1 VVLSPPE
8 LLIAFR
14 AGCAP
19 LIFVLACFGFPGP
32 LLAAVLGAAFLSD
45 VFDGVIARRLGIA
58 TAGLRRADTLVDTF
72 FYVVAGAALKVAVP
86 AAFDNAELPLV
97 LLMIVHVSRG
107 TFELSKYGRL
117 SSYHMWS
124 SKMLGVLLVV
134 ALVQAFVTGQPSA
147 LLSLALWFG
156 VANEIEGFAIST
168 MLPSWR
174 PDVPSILHA
183 RHDAAR
189 RTA

>member
-1 VVLSPPE
+1 MVLSPPE

-14 AGCAP
+14 AACAP

-58 TAGLRRADTLVDTF
+58 TAGIRRADTLVDTF
-72 FYVVAGAALKVAVP
+72 FYVAAGAALKVAVP

-134 ALVQAFVTGQPSA
+134 ALAQAFMTGQPSA

-168 MLPSWR
+168 LLPSWR
-174 PDVPSILHA
+174 ADVPSILHA
-183 RHDAAR
+183 RHDAAQR
-189 RTA
+189 AA

>member
-14 AGCAP
+14 AACAP

-58 TAGLRRADTLVDTF
+58 TAGLRRADTLVDTV
-72 FYVVAGAALKVAVP
+72 FYVAAGAALKVAVP
-86 AAFDNAELPLV
+86 AAFDNAQLPLL
-97 LLMIVHVSRG
+97 LLMIVHVSRA

-117 SSYHMWS
+117 TSYHMWS

-156 VANEIEGFAIST
+156 IANEIEGFAIST
-168 MLPSWR
+168 VLPSWR

-183 RHDAAR
+183 RHEAAR

>member
-14 AGCAP
+14 AACAP
-19 LIFVLACFGFPGP
+19 LIFVLACFGFRGP
-32 LLAAVLGAAFLSD
+32 LLAAVLGAAFVSD
-45 VFDGVIARRLGIA
+45 IFDGVIARRLGIA
-58 TAGLRRADTLVDTF
+58 TAGIRRADTLVDTF
-72 FYVVAGAALKVAVP
+72 FYVAAGAALKVAVP
-86 AAFDNAELPLV
+86 DAFDAADLPLV
-97 LLMIVHVSRG
+97 LLVIVHVSRA
-107 TFELSKYGRL
+107 TFELTKYGRL

-134 ALVQAFVTGQPSA
+134 ALAQAFVTGQPSA

-168 MLPSWR
+168 VLPSWR
-174 PDVPSILHA
+174 PDVPSLFHA
-183 RHDAAR
+183 RHRAAR